1 MPIPAAPTVPA
12 RRVLIP
18 TALVS
23 AAFAAMLLAAR
34 PAPNAQQDP
43 RGKVMSITSE
53 STPYGMSLFRLWSNG
68 DMEVMV
74 LGQNNTW
81 SDWSAVAPGKSGF
94 APGTKTGD

>member
-1 MPIPAAPTVPA
+1 MSTPAIPTRRILIPAA
-12 RRVLIP
+12 
-18 TALVS
+18 LVS
-23 AAFAAMLLAAR
+23 SAFAAMLLAAR
-34 PAPNAQQDP
+34 PAPTTMQDP

-74 LGQNNTW
+74 LGQNNVW
-81 SDWSAVAPGKSGF
+81 SDWNAVAPGKTGF

>member
-1 MPIPAAPTVPA
+1 MTTPAIPA

-34 PAPNAQQDP
+34 PAPTTMQDP
-43 RGKVMSITSE
+43 RGKVVSIASE

-74 LGQNNTW
+74 LGQSNVW
-81 SDWSAVAPGKSGF
+81 SDWTAVAPGKSGF

>member
-1 MPIPAAPTVPA
+1 MTTPTIPA

-18 TALVS
+18 SALVS

-34 PAPNAQQDP
+34 PAPTVMQDP
-43 RGKVMSITSE
+43 RCKVVSIASE

-74 LGQNNTW
+74 LGQSNTW
-81 SDWSAVAPGKSGF
+81 SDWTAVAPGKSGF